1 MLRRPCTELAAL
13 LALICAGPVLAAGP
27 DAPDLRD
34 IRVGMPV
41 SEISP
46 KGYADLACR
55 EGAPARTLSGWGDW
69 RGCPA
74 DTKGLR
80 AIGFSYAEGT
90 TRNGTRVGGHPAR
103 LTLLV
108 GDDAR
113 VDGLVIETDD
123 AVPLY
128 LRKKGHLLGL
138 QARGHWGEDG
148 WTCAEGKPAGDET
161 PLGETFVKE
170 ECRKALGPKSVT
182 VTRDLYS
189 HVGADPRAFISRSRI
204 VVAATQ

>member
-1 MLRRPCTELAAL
+1 MRRRPLIERAILAVL
-13 LALICAGPVLAAGP
+13 VGAGPALAAGP

-34 IRVGMPV
+34 LRVGMPV
-41 SEISP
+41 SDISS

-55 EGAPARTLSGWGDW
+55 GEPARTLSGWGDW
-69 RGCPA
+69 RSCPA
-74 DTKGLR
+74 DAKGQH
-80 AIGFSYAEGT
+80 AIGFAYADGT

-108 GDDAR
+108 GGDAR

-170 ECRKALGPKSVT
+170 ECRKALGAKSVT

-189 HVGADPRAFISRSRI
+189 HVGADPRSFISRTRI
-204 VVAATQ
+204 VVATTR

>member
-1 MLRRPCTELAAL
+1 MPRRLRIERTAL
-13 LALICAGPVLAAGP
+13 LALLCTGPALAAGP
-27 DAPDLRD
+27 DLPDLRD
-34 IRVGMPV
+34 LRVGMPV

-46 KGYADLACR
+46 TGYGDLACR
-55 EGAPARTLSGWGDW
+55 EGPARTLSGWGDW
-69 RGCPA
+69 RACPA
-74 DTKGLR
+74 DAKGQR
-80 AIGFSYAEGT
+80 AIGFAYADGT
-90 TRNGTRVGGHPAR
+90 TRNGTRVAGHPAR

-113 VDGLVIETDD
+113 IGGLVIETDD

-148 WTCAEGKPAGDET
+148 WTCAERKPTGDET

-170 ECRKALGPKSVT
+170 ECRKALGNRSVT
-182 VTRDLYS
+182 VNRDLYG
-189 HVGADPRAFISRSRI
+189 HQGADPRAFVSRTRI
-204 VVAATQ
+204 VVAATK

>member
-1 MLRRPCTELAAL
+1 MRLRLRTEFAALAAL
-13 LALICAGPVLAAGP
+13 LCAGPALAAGP

-41 SEISP
+41 SEISGT
-46 KGYADLACR
+46 GYAGLACR
-55 EGAPARTLSGWGDW
+55 EGPARTLSGFGDW
-69 RGCPA
+69 RACPA
-74 DTKGLR
+74 DARGLH
-80 AIGFSYAEGT
+80 AVGFAYAEGT

-108 GDDAR
+108 GGDAR

-148 WTCAEGKPAGDET
+148 WACAEGKPAGDET

-170 ECRKALGPKSVT
+170 ECRKAMGPKSVT
-182 VTRDLYS
+182 VTRDLYG
-189 HVGADPRAFISRSRI
+189 HQGADPRAFISRTRI
-204 VVAATQ
+204 VVATTK

>member
-1 MLRRPCTELAAL
+1 MRRPSRTDLAVLAAL
-13 LALICAGPVLAAGP
+13 VCAGPALAAGP
-27 DAPDLRD
+27 EVADLRD
-34 IRVGMPV
+34 LRVGMPV
-41 SEISP
+41 SEISG
-46 KGYADLACR
+46 KGYGDLACR
-55 EGAPARTLSGWGDW
+55 EGPARTLAAWSDW
-69 RGCPA
+69 RACPA
-74 DTKGLR
+74 DAKGLH
-80 AIGFSYAEGT
+80 AIGFAYADGT
-90 TRNGTRVGGHPAR
+90 TRNGTRVAGHPAR

-138 QARGHWGEDG
+138 QARSHWGDDG
-148 WTCAEGKPAGDET
+148 WTCAEGKPTGDET

-182 VTRDLYS
+182 VTRDLYG
-189 HVGADPRAFISRSRI
+189 HQGADPRAFISRTRI
-204 VVAATQ
+204 VVAATK